1 VEFRLLGPVSADA
14 GDEAVP
20 LGGAKPKALLAALL
34 LEHGRV
40 VSASRLVDILW
51 ADDPPDT
58 ARALIQTYVS
68 TLRRTF
74 AKHGAGDLITTA
86 APGYVIRIE
95 PDTLDVEVFTGLLA
109 QGRAAAAAGDH
120 AGAAVLLRRADALW
134 QGPALSGLDAT
145 ELTVQ
150 ASRLDEL
157 RAAAVEERIA
167 AEIAAGLWGDLVAE
181 LTVLIG
187 HRPTNE
193 RLRGQL
199 MTVLYRLGRQAEAL
213 ACYRE
218 GRDVLIGE
226 LGVEPGP
233 ELTALH
239 HAILRGGTE
248 QLAVAAQSPE
258 LAGPGTVHPVPAQL
272 PPVPADFT
280 GRAAE
285 LEALASALLPTGG
298 APAVQVIAGP
308 GGTGK
313 STLATAAAHRL
324 VEHFPDGQL
333 YAELRGM
340 SDVPA
345 EPGEVLSRFLRA
357 LGVEQ
362 AQLPEGLGERADLYR
377 SLLAQ
382 RRMLLVLD
390 DAASEQQV
398 RPLLP
403 GHAGN
408 AVVITSRDR
417 LAGLSGTTLTDL
429 RVLEPDE
436 ALLLL
441 RRLAGDERVDEDLD
455 AARRIVEYCGN
466 LPLALRI
473 VSARLAGRRALPL
486 KPLADRLADESR
498 RLNHLSAG
506 DVGVRSSIE
515 LSYRAL
521 DPDCRATLRRLGW
534 FGVPD
539 FSPWVVSWLVETSLA
554 EAEELV
560 EQLVDAQLVE
570 FVGVDRMGGLRYR
583 LHDLIRLYARECAAL
598 EEPAQD
604 LADAVARALRGW
616 LALIHR
622 TAADSPPAEIRWRRP
637 FSPHDVSEEL
647 TALVIADPWDW
658 FEAEQSALASGVERA
673 LALGLYD
680 LVCEFASARNASAFM
695 GANRFAART
704 RVIEA
709 ALTAARR
716 AGKPHDEAVILTELG
731 QLRYDQDHYTE
742 ARRQFRA
749 ALSLFR
755 ELNDLPGQAAAL
767 AGLGIACREPGR
779 FAEGVHF
786 LDQAATLLHDAR
798 DDIGIGYSRRIA
810 GSVRL
815 ELGDYDRALA
825 DLTESLAAYRRAGSR
840 LGEGHTLRT
849 LGLYHRARD
858 EWAQAERRCAESAAI
873 FHDLGDEL
881 MEAYAVRALA
891 KARMRQGHH
900 GEALPRL
907 EWALS
912 VSHTM
917 GDRWGQGATLRV
929 LGQLHLA
936 EHRLDLAEACFDAA
950 HDIWQAMDVPVWQAR
965 LELDRSRLL
974 AARGDTAAAQTAR
987 ARARRTF
994 HDHGAREI
1002 RELDGDR

>member
-1 VEFRLLGPVSADA
+1 MCVEFRLLGPVSAHA

-40 VSASRLVDILW
+40 VATSRLVDILW
-51 ADDPPDT
+51 DEDPPET

-68 TLRRTF
+68 TLRRAF
-74 AKHGAGDLITTA
+74 AKHGAGDIIATA

-95 PDTLDVEVFTGLLA
+95 PETLDAVLFTRLLA
-109 QGRAAAAAGDH
+109 DGRDAAAAADH
-120 AGAAVLLRRADALW
+120 PRAADLLRRAGALW
-134 QGPALSGLDAT
+134 QGPALSGLDAA
-145 ELTVQ
+145 ELT
-150 ASRLDEL
+150 AEAARLDEL
-157 RAAAVEERIA
+157 RTTALEERIA
-167 AEIAAGLWGDLVAE
+167 AEIAAGQWGDLVAE

-187 HRPTNE
+187 RHPTNE

-199 MTVLYRLGRQAEAL
+199 MTVLYRMGRQAEAL

-218 GRDVLIGE
+218 AREVLIDQ

-233 ELTALH
+233 ELNALH
-239 HAILRGGTE
+239 HAILRGETE
-248 QLAVAAQSPE
+248 QLATATQS
-258 LAGPGTVHPVPAQL
+258 ADQTGPGTVHPVPAQL

-280 GRAAE
+280 GRTAE
-285 LEALASALLPTGG
+285 IEALVAALRPAGS
-298 APAVQVIAGP
+298 APATQVIAGP

-313 STLATAAAHRL
+313 STLAAAVAHRL
-324 VEHFPDGQL
+324 AEHFPDGQL

-340 SDVPA
+340 SDAPI
-345 EPGEVLSRFLRA
+345 EPGEVLARFLRA
-357 LGVEQ
+357 LGVDQ
-362 AQLPEGLGERADLYR
+362 SQLPEGADERADLYR
-377 SLLAQ
+377 TLLAQ
-382 RRMLLVLD
+382 RRMLIVLD
-390 DAASEQQV
+390 DARSEQQV

-403 GHAGN
+403 GRAGC

-417 LAGLSGTTLTDL
+417 LAGLSGTALTDL

-441 RRLAGDERVDEDLD
+441 RRLAGDERVDEDVD

-521 DPDCRATLRRLGW
+521 DPQTRSTLRRLGW

-539 FSPWVVSWLVETSLA
+539 FSPWVVSWLVESHLA
-554 EAEELV
+554 DAEELV
-560 EQLVDAQLVE
+560 EQLVDAHLVE

-583 LHDLIRLYARECAAL
+583 LHDLIRLYARESAAL

-616 LALIHR
+616 LALINR

-637 FSPHDVSEEL
+637 FSPHHVEDEL

-695 GANRFAART
+695 GANRFEART

-731 QLRYDQDHYTE
+731 QLRYDQDRYTE
-742 ARRQFRA
+742 ARQHFRA

-755 ELNDLPGQAAAL
+755 DLSDLPGQAAAL

-786 LDQAATLLHDAR
+786 LDQAAALLHDAG

-815 ELGDYDRALA
+815 ELGDYDGALA

-858 EWAQAERRCAESAAI
+858 DWAQAEQLCRESAEI

-891 KARMRQGHH
+891 KTRLRQGHH
-900 GEALPRL
+900 AEALPRL
-907 EWALS
+907 EWALA

-936 EHRLDLAEACFDAA
+936 QRRLDLAEACFDAA
-950 HDIWQAMDVPVWQAR
+950 HDIWQSMDVPVWQAR
-965 LELDRSRLL
+965 LDRDRALL
-974 AARGDTAAAQTAR
+974 LEARGDGAAAR
-987 ARARRTF
+987 AVRDRARRVF
-994 HDHGAREI
+994 HDHGAREH
-1002 RELDGDR
+1002 RETAA

>member
-1 VEFRLLGPVSADA
+1 MEFRLLGPVSAHD
-14 GDEAVP
+14 GGQPVP

-40 VSASRLVDILW
+40 VATGSLVDILW
-51 ADDPPDT
+51 GDDPPDT

-68 TLRRTF
+68 TLRR
-74 AKHGAGDLITTA
+74 ALARHGAGDVITTA
-86 APGYVIRIE
+86 SPGYVARVD
-95 PDTLDVEVFTGLLA
+95 PDTLDSAVFARLLGE
-109 QGRAAAAAGDH
+109 GRAAAAAGDH
-120 AGAAVLLRRADALW
+120 PRAAALLRRAGELW
-134 QGPALSGLDAT
+134 TGPALSGLEDSGLAA
-145 ELTVQ
+145 E
-150 ASRLDEL
+150 AARLDGL
-157 RAAAVEERIA
+157 RTAAVEERIA
-167 AEIAAGLWGDLVAE
+167 AEIAAGQWGHLAGE
-181 LTVLIG
+181 LTVLVG
-187 HRPTNE
+187 RHPTNE

-218 GRDVLIGE
+218 AREALIEE
-226 LGVEPGP
+226 LGVEPGA

-239 HAILRGGTE
+239 HAILRGETE
-248 QLAVAAQSPE
+248 QLAASPE
-258 LAGPGTVHPVPAQL
+258 QAGPGTVRPVPAQL

-285 LEALASALLPTGG
+285 LGALTAALRPAGG
-298 APAVQVIAGP
+298 APATQIIAGP

-313 STLATAAAHRL
+313 STLAVAVGHRL
-324 VEHFPDGQL
+324 AEDFPDGQL

-340 SDVPA
+340 SDAPA
-345 EPGEVLSRFLRA
+345 DPGEVLARFLRA

-362 AQLPEGLGERADLYR
+362 AQLPEGTGERADLYR
-377 SLLAQ
+377 TLLAQ
-382 RRMLLVLD
+382 RRMLIVLD
-390 DAASEQQV
+390 DAVSEQQV

-403 GHAGN
+403 GRPGC

-429 RVLEPDE
+429 RVLDEEE

-441 RRLAGDERVDEDLD
+441 RRLAGDARVDEDVE
-455 AARRIVEYCGN
+455 AARRITAYCGN

-521 DPDCRATLRRLGW
+521 DPQTRSTLRRLGW

-554 EAEELV
+554 AAEELV
-560 EQLVDAQLVE
+560 EQLVDAHLVE
-570 FVGVDRMGGLRYR
+570 FIGVDRMGGLRYR

-598 EEPAQD
+598 EEPADD
-604 LADAVARALRGW
+604 LAEAVARALRGW

-637 FSPHDVSEEL
+637 MRPHDVADEL

-673 LALGLYD
+673 LALGLHD

-695 GANRFAART
+695 GAGRFDTRT

-731 QLRYDQDHYTE
+731 QLRYDQDRYTE
-742 ARRQFRA
+742 ARQHFRA
-749 ALSLFR
+749 SLSLFR
-755 ELNDLPGQAAAL
+755 ELGDPPGQAAAL

-786 LDQAATLLHDAR
+786 LDQAAALLEQAG

-815 ELGDYDRALA
+815 ELGDYPGALA
-825 DLTESLAAYRRAGSR
+825 DLNASLAAYRRAGSR

-858 EWAQAERRCAESAAI
+858 EWAQAEQRCDESVAI
-873 FHDLGDEL
+873 FHELGDEL

-891 KARMRQGHH
+891 KTHLRQGRPD
-900 GEALPRL
+900 EALPRL

-912 VSHTM
+912 ISHTM

-936 EHRLDLAEACFDAA
+936 QDRLDLAEACLDAA
-950 HDIWQAMDVPVWQAR
+950 RDIWQSMEVPVWQAR
-965 LELDRSRLL
+965 IDRDRALLL
-974 AARGDTAAAQTAR
+974 AARGDDAGAR
-987 ARARRTF
+987 IAREHARRVF
-994 HDHGAREI
+994 HDHGAREYH
-1002 RELDGDR
+1002 ELTA

>member
-1 VEFRLLGPVSADA
+1 MEFRLLGPVSAYA

-40 VSASRLVDILW
+40 VSAHRLVDVLW
-51 ADDPPDT
+51 GEDPPDT
-58 ARALIQTYVS
+58 ARALVQTYVS

-74 AKHGAGDLITTA
+74 ARYGAGDLITTA

-95 PDTLDVEVFTGLLA
+95 PEALDVEQFTWLLT
-109 QGRAAAAAGDH
+109 QGRAAAAAGDSP
-120 AGAAVLLRRADALW
+120 AAADLLRAADALW

-145 ELTVQ
+145 ELTAQ

-157 RAAAVEERIA
+157 RATAVEERIA
-167 AEIAAGLWGDLVAE
+167 AEIAAGQWGDLVAE
-181 LTVLIG
+181 LTVLVG
-187 HRPTNE
+187 QRPTNE

-248 QLAVAAQSPE
+248 QLAAASPE
-258 LAGPGTVHPVPAQL
+258 LTGPGAVHPVPAQL

-285 LEALASALLPTGG
+285 IEALAQGLLPTDG

-313 STLATAAAHRL
+313 STLATAVAHRL
-324 VEHFPDGQL
+324 AEHFPDGQL

-340 SDVPA
+340 SDAPA

-362 AQLPEGLGERADLYR
+362 AQLPESIEERADLYR

-403 GHAGN
+403 GRAGN

-417 LAGLSGTTLTDL
+417 LSGLSGTTLTDL

-441 RRLAGDERVDEDLD
+441 RRLAGDGRVDEDVD

-521 DPDCRATLRRLGW
+521 DDGCRTTLRRLGW

-539 FSPWVVSWLVETSLA
+539 FSPWVVSWLAETSPT

-598 EEPAQD
+598 EEPAED

-622 TAADSPPAEIRWRRP
+622 AAVDSPPAEIRWRRP
-637 FSPHDVSEEL
+637 FSPHDVAEEL

-673 LALGLYD
+673 LVLGLYD
-680 LVCEFASARNASAFM
+680 LVFEFASARNASAFM

-716 AGKPHDEAVILTELG
+716 AAKPHDEAVILTELG

-755 ELNDLPGQAAAL
+755 ELNDLPGQATAL

-786 LDQAATLLHDAR
+786 LDQATALLHDAR
-798 DDIGIGYSRRIA
+798 DDIGIGYCRRIA

-815 ELGDYDRALA
+815 ELGDYDGALA

-858 EWAQAERRCAESAAI
+858 EWDDAERRCAESAEI
-873 FHDLGDEL
+873 FHELGDEL

-936 EHRLDLAEACFDAA
+936 EHRLDLAQACFDAA
-950 HDIWQAMDVPVWQAR
+950 HDIWQSMDVPVWQAR
-965 LELDRSRLL
+965 LDLDRSRLL
-974 AARGDTAAAQTAR
+974 AARGDTAGARTAQAR
-987 ARARRTF
+987 ARQVF
-994 HDHGAREI
+994 HDHGARELA
-1002 RELDGDR
+1002 ELDARG